1 MNTPESD
8 QTVDG
13 TSKFSLDY
21 FNLLEKLLHFEPDE
35 SGKLVIPTIDS
46 SDLTIPTGAIKYPI
60 FRKFERPTITFPDR

>member
-21 FNLLEKLLHFEPDE
+21 FNLLVNYSTLSLMNLA
-35 SGKLVIPTIDS
+35 SW
-46 SDLTIPTGAIKYPI
+46 
-60 FRKFERPTITFPDR
+60 

>member
-8 QTVDG
+8 QTIDG

-35 SGKLVIPTIDS
+35 SGKLVIPTE
-46 SDLTIPTGAIKYPI
+46 AIKCPI
-60 FRKFERPTITFPDR
+60 FRKFERPTITSPDR

>member
-46 SDLTIPTGAIKYPI
+46 SDLTNRGQRRTRRSRPI
-60 FRKFERPTITFPDR
+60 FQADQ

>member
-35 SGKLVIPTIDS
+35 SGKLVIS
-46 SDLTIPTGAIKYPI
+46 TGAIKYPI
-60 FRKFERPTITFPDR
+60 FRKFERPTTTFPDR